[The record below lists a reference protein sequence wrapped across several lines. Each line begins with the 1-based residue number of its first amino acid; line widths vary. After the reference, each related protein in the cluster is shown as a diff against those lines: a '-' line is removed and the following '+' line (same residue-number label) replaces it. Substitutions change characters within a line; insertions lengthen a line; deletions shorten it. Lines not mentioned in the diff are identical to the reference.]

1 MSTGLFAIT
10 DALQASQAAAT
21 AHQTQTDAAV
31 TALKTEADSLATQL
45 QAIQAAP
52 PSGVTPE
59 QLNAVAA
66 SVTALSTHVSTL
78 DGLVGA
84 PDPVSTPAPTA
95 SSS

>member
-66 SVTALSTHVSTL
+66 SVSTLGTHVSTL
-78 DGLVGA
+78 ESLVGA
-84 PDPVSTPAPTA
+84 PDPTATPVA
-95 SSS
+95 SAS